1 MKYKKILVPYDG
13 SKFSQNA
20 LRHAMDL
27 AKTSKDSKL
36 FLLHIIQEISLP
48 PSFDYGVHISE
59 KTSREYI
66 KEIYYNMKISA
77 LKMLEVKKNDCEK
90 ERIDCKINTALGN
103 TADKIIEFAKEK
115 EIDLVVI
122 GSKGLGGI
130 SRIMAIGS
138 VARKVSEHSPCPV
151 LLIH

>member
-77 LKMLEVKKNDCEK
+77 LKMLE
-90 ERIDCKINTALGN
+90 
-103 TADKIIEFAKEK
+103 EK

>member
-13 SKFSQNA
+13 SKFSQKA

-27 AKTSKDSKL
+27 ATVSKGSQL
-36 FLLHIIQEISLP
+36 FLLHVIQEISLP
-48 PSFDYGVHISE
+48 PSFEYGVHISE

-66 KEIYYNMKISA
+66 KEIYYKMKTSA
-77 LKMLEVKKNDCEK
+77 LKMLEAKKSDCEK
-90 ERIDCKINTALGN
+90 EGIDCKINTALGN
-103 TADKIIEFAKEK
+103 TANKIIAFAKEN
-115 EIDLVVI
+115 EIELIVI
-122 GSKGLGGI
+122 GSKGLGRI